1 MYRTAASFA
10 FPGTTCILFPILRLL
25 TGSELMWNNAL
36 VIWDGAAAALLLLL
50 LQGGNFFLR
59 LSRRLFPCGGRATP
73 VVPPFIRARERL
85 HEGGSSLCPTIWTAC
100 LTVCGP
106 DMRSGNGRSILNHI
120 LGERETTAV
129 RRWQRRPES
138 FRSHRGTSASYIIN
152 WREEEGREEVCL
164 PKVGNRSVW
173 TTVAPPSLPLLF
185 L

>member
-1 MYRTAASFA
+1 MYRTVCTPLVAASFA

-36 VIWDGAAAALLLLL
+36 VIWDGAAAAPLLL

-85 HEGGSSLCPTIWTAC
+85 HERGSSLCPTILTAG

-120 LGERETTAV
+120 LGERERDNSSSAV
-129 RRWQRRPES
+129 AEETGELPQSSWN
-138 FRSHRGTSASYIIN
+138 FRELHN
-152 WREEEGREEVCL
+152 
-164 PKVGNRSVW
+164 
-173 TTVAPPSLPLLF
+173 
-185 L
+185 

>member
-85 HEGGSSLCPTIWTAC
+85 HEGGSSLCPTILTAF

-106 DMRSGNGRSILNHI
+106 DVRSGNGRSILNHI
-120 LGERETTAV
+120 LGERERDNSSSAV
-129 RRWQRRPES
+129 AEETGELPQSSWN
-138 FRSHRGTSASYIIN
+138 FRELHN
-152 WREEEGREEVCL
+152 
-164 PKVGNRSVW
+164 
-173 TTVAPPSLPLLF
+173 
-185 L
+185 